1 VTGNPLGK
9 EITIEESTHIVGLR
23 RATLVLILGTSYT
36 VLHKALHALLPALGR
51 FPVASAVTSTLW
63 VVAALALALFAFTFL
78 RELRP
83 LDRALRDS
91 LIGVVV
97 FTGVVVLSK
106 LPVLAIPST
115 GVGHRI
121 LFGGASTLNAIALL
135 VFVVSLSRHLPG
147 GSSLLAP
154 LRLLTW
160 GLGLTIA
167 LDLAAAGYLAVYL
180 LAGREVPPLPLL
192 QPLAMLSFVFTHAI
206 TLWFLILFWRVED
219 YSALMRR

>member
-1 VTGNPLGK
+1 M
-9 EITIEESTHIVGLR
+9 GLR

-36 VLHKALHALLPALGR
+36 VLHKALHAVFPALAR
-51 FPVASAVTSTLW
+51 SPVASAVASTLW

-78 RELRP
+78 REVRP

-106 LPVLAIPST
+106 LPVLAALSA
-115 GVGHRI
+115 GVGHR
-121 LFGGASTLNAIALL
+121 LVFGGASTLNAIALL
-135 VFVVSLSRHLPG
+135 VFAVSLSRRLQE

-160 GLGLTIA
+160 GLRLTIA

-192 QPLAMLSFVFTHAI
+192 QPLAMLSFVFTHAM
-206 TLWFLILFWRVED
+206 TLWFLILFWRVDD
-219 YSALMRR
+219 YAALVRR